1 MERAGSNGHFAKAAT
16 AANSR
21 GHNRFSQEAIDHIR
35 TPVTAVTEPE
45 ISPRDLHPDV
55 KPLWTAIILAGQR
68 PEGDPMAVYCNV
80 KYKALIPI
88 NGQTMLERVTRALL
102 ASPDVGNIVIMAQS
116 PEDLQ
121 SGLAPD
127 LAEHEGISFVESG
140 DGIATSVHNVI
151 GTAIAPW
158 PVLVTTADNALLT
171 AEILDSFFRSH
182 NRQDVAVAVVER
194 KTMLAAYPDARRTWL
209 KFRGGAYSGAN
220 LFALHN
226 EAAKPAVAFWSS
238 VEKDRKKGW
247 KIFARFGPWLLFRAL
262 SRTISFKGAMS
273 DAGRRMT
280 LKAEPIIL
288 PIAEAAIDVDKPD
301 DLELVTGILERRE
314 G

>member
-1 MERAGSNGHFAKAAT
+1 M
-16 AANSR
+16 
-21 GHNRFSQEAIDHIR
+21 DHIR
-35 TPVTAVTEPE
+35 TPVTAVTKSENFPNDE
-45 ISPRDLHPDV
+45 QPRK
-55 KPLWTAIILAGQR
+55 KPLWTTIILAGQR
-68 PEGDPMAVYCNV
+68 PEGDPMAAYCNV

-121 SGLAPD
+121 SGLTPD
-127 LAEHEGISFVESG
+127 LAGHDSISYVASS
-140 DGIATSVHNVI
+140 DGIATSVHHVI
-151 GTAIAPW
+151 GTDIAPW

-171 AEILDSFFRSH
+171 AEILDCFFERHSG
-182 NRQDVAVAVVER
+182 QDVAVAVVER

-247 KIFARFGPWLLFRAL
+247 KIFARFGPWLLLRAL

-273 DAGRRMT
+273 DAGRRMA
-280 LKAEPIIL
+280 LRAEPIIL

>member
-1 MERAGSNGHFAKAAT
+1 M
-16 AANSR
+16 
-21 GHNRFSQEAIDHIR
+21 
-35 TPVTAVTEPE
+35 TPVTESETSSHGA
-45 ISPRDLHPDV
+45 SPDE

-68 PEGDPMAVYCNV
+68 PEGDPMAAYCHV
-80 KYKALIPI
+80 QYKALIPI

-102 ASPDVGNIVIMAQS
+102 ASPDVGKIVILAQS
-116 PEDLQ
+116 PESLKA
-121 SGLAPD
+121 GLGPD
-127 LAEHEGISFVESG
+127 LAGHGNITFVESG

-171 AEILDSFFRSH
+171 GDILDCFFQAH
-182 NRQDVAVAVVER
+182 DEQDVAVAVVER

-220 LFALHN
+220 LFALYN
-226 EAAKPAVAFWSS
+226 DGAKPAVAFWSS

-247 KIFARFGPWLLFRAL
+247 KIFARFGPWLLLRAL
-262 SRTISFKGAMS
+262 SRTISFKDAMA
-273 DAGRRMT
+273 DAGLRMS
-280 LKAEPIIL
+280 LRAEPIVL
-288 PIAEAAIDVDKPD
+288 PIAEAAIDVDKPS
-301 DLELVTGILERRE
+301 DLELVTAILERRE

>member
-1 MERAGSNGHFAKAAT
+1 MAAYC
-16 AANSR
+16 
-21 GHNRFSQEAIDHIR
+21 
-35 TPVTAVTEPE
+35 
-45 ISPRDLHPDV
+45 DV
-55 KPLWTAIILAGQR
+55 R
-68 PEGDPMAVYCNV
+68 
-80 KYKALIPI
+80 YKALIRI

-102 ASPDVGNIVIMAQS
+102 ASPDVCRIVIMAQS
-116 PEDLQ
+116 PE
-121 SGLAPD
+121 GLEAGLDAD
-127 LAEHEGISFVESG
+127 LAGHDDISFVASG
-140 DGIATSVHNVI
+140 DGIATSIHNVI

-171 AEILDSFFRSH
+171 GEILDSFFTAYGG
-182 NRQDVAVAVVER
+182 QDVAVAVVDR
-194 KTMLAAYPDARRTWL
+194 QTMLAAYPDTRRTWL

-247 KIFARFGPWLLFRAL
+247 KIFARFGPWLLLRTL
-262 SRTISFKGAMS
+262 SRTISFKGAMAN
-273 DAGRRMT
+273 AGLRMI
-280 LKAEPIIL
+280 LRAEPIVL
-288 PIAEAAIDVDKPD
+288 PIAEAAIDVDKPS